1 MISFS
6 YTLSKK
12 EGKIATPEIPLSD
25 LGNLVIYIIF
35 IGFASYFSYWTETL
49 VNILLE
55 TKENNISIKKLAEMT
70 SIREVDISQ
79 VLEELK
85 IIRYHDGNYIIV
97 CDENILTELAK
108 KSGGKKGGIEVIPDK
123 LIWVPYKLKYD

>member
-1 MISFS
+1 
-6 YTLSKK
+6 
-12 EGKIATPEIPLSD
+12 
-25 LGNLVIYIIF
+25 
-35 IGFASYFSYWTETL
+35 

-70 SIREVDISQ
+70 SIREVDISS

-97 CDENILTELAK
+97 CDENILKELAK
-108 KSGGKKGGIEVIPDK
+108 KSGGKKGGIEVHPEK
-123 LIWVPYKLKYD
+123 LLWVPYKLKYD